1 MTPNVAFGAN
11 NALQSVTV
19 LANTLSDHISRVEAS
34 QDSSRSEIH
43 PKTAEI
49 GAIFAAYQ
57 KKRYGPASWQTWVSG
72 YYTAGALWP
81 TNYDRIMT
89 YVPRYLLGIYEW
101 VVVFFFLFLCTGGPD
116 GLQLPHKIIEKKKK
130 I

>member
-19 LANTLSDHISRVEAS
+19 LANELSRCLSGAESSEDGSPS
-34 QDSSRSEIH
+34 QIH
-43 PKTAEI
+43 PTTTEI
-49 GAIFAAYQ
+49 EAVFATYQ
-57 KKRYGPASWQTWVSG
+57 KRRYGPASWQTWVSG

-101 VVVFFFLFLCTGGPD
+101 VVVLFFVFLCTGGPD
-116 GLQLPHKIIEKKKK
+116 GLQLLRQRTVKKE